1 MSETVQ
7 ILHTPGGEDLAVL
20 PRAEYEALRAAAE
33 DAEDAA
39 IIRARRDEPAL
50 PLDVALAVRKGETH
64 PLTAWRTAAGL
75 TQAQLAEKA
84 GVRNATVSDIER
96 GASPSVAAST
106 LKKLADVLKI
116 GIDDLMIDEDA

>member
-39 IIRARRDEPAL
+39 LVRERRNEPAL
-50 PLDVALAVRKGETH
+50 PLDVALAVRKGELH
-64 PLTAWRTAAGL
+64 PLTAWRKHAGIA
-75 TQAQLAEKA
+75 QADLAEKA
-84 GVRNATVSDIER
+84 GVRIATVSDIER
-96 GASPSVAAST
+96 NASPSVSAAT
-106 LKKLADVLKI
+106 LKKLADVLQI
-116 GIDDLMIDEDA
+116 GIDDLMADVN